1 MDARIVAR
9 ECLTECSQ
17 TRLLLP
23 GISPLSL
30 LLLLLVTVRKKGGKA
45 IEPTPV
51 PSVSKAVVH
60 GVGGFLWCPH
70 CYLVPIDEKSYAR
83 KSPRGLSAV
92 SFLYS
97 FASLPNL
104 TLTLG
109 RQWVEASAWRTR
121 PELPSLPTSLCP
133 WKAPTC
139 QGADNCSSVPGR
151 DTLQI
156 LCLSNTCLNLGVH
169 TICVQW
175 SSPTTQLLLP
185 ESILRAAYMV
195 SCGNPAK
202 IPTLTVGHARD

>member
-70 CYLVPIDEKSYAR
+70 CYLVSIDEKSYAR

-156 LCLSNTCLNLGVH
+156 LSVQHMSESWSAHNLCSVELSHNTAATSWIQSACCLHGEL
-169 TICVQW
+169 W
-175 SSPTTQLLLP
+175 
-185 ESILRAAYMV
+185 
-195 SCGNPAK
+195 
-202 IPTLTVGHARD
+202 

>member
-9 ECLTECSQ
+9 KCLTECSE
-17 TRLLLP
+17 TPLLLP

-30 LLLLLVTVRKKGGKA
+30 LLLLLVTVCKKGGKT
-45 IEPTPV
+45 IEPIPV

-70 CYLVPIDEKSYAR
+70 CYLVPINKKSCVR
-83 KSPRGLSAV
+83 KSPRGLSAM

-121 PELPSLPTSLCP
+121 PES
-133 WKAPTC
+133 AH
-139 QGADNCSSVPGR
+139 
-151 DTLQI
+151 
-156 LCLSNTCLNLGVH
+156 LSRSR
-169 TICVQW
+169 W
-175 SSPTTQLLLP
+175 LLLSARQRHTADP
-185 ESILRAAYMV
+185 LSVQHVSESWSAHNLYSVELSHNTAATSWIHSV
-195 SCGNPAK
+195 CCLHGE
-202 IPTLTVGHARD
+202 LW